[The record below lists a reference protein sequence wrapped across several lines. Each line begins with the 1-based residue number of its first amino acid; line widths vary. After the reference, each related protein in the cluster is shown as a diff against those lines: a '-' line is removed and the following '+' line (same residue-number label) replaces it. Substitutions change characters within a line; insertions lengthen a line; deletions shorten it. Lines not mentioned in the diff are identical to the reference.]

1 MLNHSNRVSQDALA
15 DAITSAVMIENQRV
29 EQLDS
34 GVMEQVDGGG
44 GRVQDVIDIILGLIL
59 GDGR

>member
-1 MLNHSNRVSQDALA
+1 MLNHSDRVSQDALA

-29 EQLDS
+29 EQLDN
-34 GVMEQVDGGG
+34 GAMEQVDGGG